1 MSSEANTDFRPVIKF
16 LSTHKVLKRFSG
28 FSLIGIFNTLIHLS
42 VVTGL
47 VEFFHVFPVW
57 ANCLA
62 FAAANSFS
70 FWANSRWNYGTPL
83 TGDRYRRF
91 LVVSLAG
98 LAITA
103 ACTAFAEMM
112 GWHYLIGTALVF
124 VALPALTFMAH
135 HRWTWAE

>member
-1 MSSEANTDFRPVIKF
+1 MSLEADTDFHQVNNF
-16 LSTHKVLKRFSG
+16 LSARKLLKRFSG

-42 VVTGL
+42 VVTAL
-47 VEFFHVFPVW
+47 VEFLRVFPVW

-62 FAAANSFS
+62 FAVANVFS

-83 TGDRYRRF
+83 TGTRYKRF

-103 ACTAFAEMM
+103 ACTAFAEIM

-124 VALPALTFMAH
+124 VTLPVLTFFAH
-135 HRWTWAE
+135 QRWTWAE